1 MDVSAVDR
9 NAPSD
14 LASASSADARPGVE
28 RLSRNARRALWLALT
43 LAVVA
48 GAVWTVRRTAPAR
61 AIPDV
66 RYERVKADVGPV
78 VARVTATGSLSALVT
93 VQVGSQVSGRVQEIM
108 VDYNSPVKAGQVIA
122 KLDPLLFQAAV
133 DQSHANYLTAQSNLK
148 TAAAQETNAERQ
160 YERSKSLMGRSLVAA
175 SDFDTAQS
183 NYEVAKAQVDAA
195 TSGVEVARAALHQAE
210 VNLGYATIVSPID
223 GTVISRNI
231 DVGQTVASAF
241 QAPTLFLIAKDL
253 RKMQV
258 DTSVSEADV
267 GRLEPGKSV
276 TFTVDAYPGEP
287 FAGTVRQIRSSPT
300 TVQNVV
306 TYDAVIDVSNSAL
319 KLKPGMTANV
329 AFVVAERSHAI
340 RVANAALRFQPDVA
354 LLHRLGV
361 AIPGPTDGVTT
372 KWLWTLRDD
381 RLSPVSVET
390 GISDGTLTEIA
401 RGDIHDGDTL
411 VTDMAEVPKKRFG
424 FF

>member
-1 MDVSAVDR
+1 ME
-9 NAPSD
+9 
-14 LASASSADARPGVE
+14 ASAAHHHAQVDGTSPSGAGARQDVT
-28 RLSRNARRALWLALT
+28 RFSRGMRRALWSALT
-43 LAVVA
+43 LAIVA
-48 GAVWTVRRTAPAR
+48 GAVWEVRRTAPAR

-66 RYERVKADVGPV
+66 RYERVKADIGPI
-78 VARVTATGSLSALVT
+78 VATITATGTLSALVT
-93 VQVGSQVSGRVQEIM
+93 VQVGSQVSGRVQEIT
-108 VDYNSPVKAGQVIA
+108 VDYNSPVRAGQVIA
-122 KLDPLLFQAAV
+122 KLDPLLFQSAV
-133 DQSHANYLTAQSNLK
+133 DQSRANYLTAESTLK
-148 TAAAQETNAERQ
+148 TATAQEKNAERQ
-160 YERSKSLMGRSLVAA
+160 YERSKSLLARNLVTA

-183 NYEVAKAQVDAA
+183 NYEVAKAQVDAGE
-195 TSGVEVARAALHQAE
+195 SGVEVARAALHQAE
-210 VNLGYATIVSPID
+210 LNLGYTTIVSPID

-231 DVGQTVASAF
+231 DVGQTVQSAF

-287 FAGTVRQIRSSPT
+287 FAGKVRQIRSSPT

-306 TYDAVIDVSNSAL
+306 TYDAVIDVDNKAL

-329 AFVVAERSHAI
+329 SFVVAEKSHVI

-354 LLHRLGV
+354 LLQQLGV
-361 AIPGPTDGVTT
+361 AIPGPTSGVTT
-372 KWLWTLRDD
+372 KWLWMLRDD
-381 RLSPVSVET
+381 HVSPVRVEI

-401 RGDIHDGDTL
+401 RGDIHEGDLL
-411 VTDMAEVPKKRFG
+411 VTDMAAAPRKRFG

>member
-1 MDVSAVDR
+1 
-9 NAPSD
+9 
-14 LASASSADARPGVE
+14 
-28 RLSRNARRALWLALT
+28 
-43 LAVVA
+43 
-48 GAVWTVRRTAPAR
+48 
-61 AIPDV
+61 
-66 RYERVKADVGPV
+66 
-78 VARVTATGSLSALVT
+78 
-93 VQVGSQVSGRVQEIM
+93 VQEIL

-133 DQSHANYLTAQSNLK
+133 DQTRANYLTAQSNLK
-148 TAAAQETNAERQ
+148 TATAQRVNAEHQ
-160 YERSKSLMGRSLVAA
+160 YERSKSLVGRGLVNPA
-175 SDFDTAQS
+175 DFDTAES

-195 TSGVEVARAALHQAE
+195 ASGVEVARAALHQ
-210 VNLGYATIVSPID
+210 V
-223 GTVISRNI
+223 

-267 GRLEPGKSV
+267 GRLEPGKAV

-287 FAGTVRQIRSSPT
+287 FAGTVRQIRNAAT

-306 TYDAVIDVSNSAL
+306 TYDAVIDVDNRAL

-329 AFVVAERSHAI
+329 TFVVAEKSHVL
-340 RVANAALRFQPDVA
+340 RVANAALRFQPDAA

-361 AIPGPTDGVTT
+361 AIPGSTDGVTT

-401 RGDIHDGDTL
+401 RGDIHEGDTL